1 VRSRFDY
8 TRRDSVDDI
17 VRLMKHT
24 PDLRDA
30 IRASDLPK
38 LVIIGEHDL
47 WPVDRHAAFAE
58 RIGAE
63 LAIYDTGHSPCETT
77 PHQLTRDLLALYAKV
92 DAG

>member
-1 VRSRFDY
+1 
-8 TRRDSVDDI
+8 
-17 VRLMKHT
+17 
-24 PDLRDA
+24 
-30 IRASDLPK
+30 
-38 LVIIGEHDL
+38 
-47 WPVDRHAAFAE
+47 VDRHAAFAE

>member
-1 VRSRFDY
+1 MRLTEPFAQDPPRRPAELATFGSLSVMVVSP
-8 TRRDSVDDI
+8 TRGLI
-17 VRLMKHT
+17 
-24 PDLRDA
+24 
-30 IRASDLPK
+30 
-38 LVIIGEHDL
+38 
-47 WPVDRHAAFAE
+47 E